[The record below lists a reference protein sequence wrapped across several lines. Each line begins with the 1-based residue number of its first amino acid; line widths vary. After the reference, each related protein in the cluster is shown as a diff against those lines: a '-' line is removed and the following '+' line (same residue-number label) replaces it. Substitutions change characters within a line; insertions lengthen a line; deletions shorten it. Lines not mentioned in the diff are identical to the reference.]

1 MYWASGN
8 MANEQEAQPHLPT
21 SLSV

>member
-1 MYWASGN
+1 MNWTSGN
-8 MANEQEAQPHLPT
+8 VANEQEAQPHLPT